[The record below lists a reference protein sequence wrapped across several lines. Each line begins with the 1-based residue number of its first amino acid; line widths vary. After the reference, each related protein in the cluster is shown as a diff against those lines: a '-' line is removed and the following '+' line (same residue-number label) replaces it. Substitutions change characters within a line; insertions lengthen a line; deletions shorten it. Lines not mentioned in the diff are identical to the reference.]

1 MILTLMDSMNL
12 THHFLIA
19 MPGLHDPNFYH
30 TVTYICSHNEDGA
43 MGIVI
48 NKPLDLVLGEVL
60 EQMDI
65 NFEGDIA
72 RDTPIY
78 DGGPVQSD
86 RGFIL
91 HKYDKDWESSLKVSD
106 QIGIAT
112 SLDILDAIANGEG
125 PENSFIALGYAGWSA
140 GQLEQEMRDNIW
152 LSGPAE
158 SHIIFNTPVNQRW
171 NSAAKLLGID
181 IDQLSPDVGH
191 A

>member
-1 MILTLMDSMNL
+1 MNSMDL

-19 MPGLHDPNFYH
+19 MPGLNDPNFYH
-30 TVTYICSHNEDGA
+30 TVTYICSHNKDGA

-60 EQMDI
+60 EQMNISFKD
-65 NFEGDIA
+65 DIA
-72 RDTPIY
+72 MDTPIY

-91 HKYDKDWESSLKVSD
+91 HKYDKDWDSSLKIND
-106 QIGIAT
+106 QIGLAT

-140 GQLEQEMRDNIW
+140 GQLEKEMQDNIW

-158 SHIIFNTPVNQRW
+158 LHIIFDTPVIQRW
-171 NSAAKLLGID
+171 DLAASLLGINL
-181 IDQLSPDVGH
+181 DQLSHDVGH